1 MQSLLSWFKPKTKT
15 MKKVMVLSA
24 LSIGILATSCVSKKK
39 YVQLQNEYDNTR
51 STLTKTQVEKEELQA
66 KYNSI
71 QNRVEA
77 YNTKINSL
85 KDESDAKFETVGD
98 VAVISENQKKQMRKT
113 LQNVDPQKLANA
125 KTLQDSINLAVG
137 YSLTKSMRENF
148 DGNDEDED
156 IDVNIDETVVMI
168 SVSDKL
174 LFNSGS
180 YRVSNKANSLLE
192 RLAAVINSEPA
203 IEVMI
208 EGHTDDRTVKQGS
221 YIKDNWDL
229 STERATAIIRKL
241 ADDYNVAPEKMIA
254 AGRSSYKPLVAN
266 DSNENRAANRRTR
279 ILILPNLDKFF
290 ALMSKE
296 G

>member
-1 MQSLLSWFKPKTKT
+1 MNKFI
-15 MKKVMVLSA
+15 VLSA
-24 LSIGILATSCVSKKK
+24 LSIGIMTTSCVSKKK
-39 YVQLQNEYDNTR
+39 YVQLQSEYDNTK
-51 STLTKTQVEKEELQA
+51 STLTKTQVEKEALEA

-71 QNRVEA
+71 QDRVEA

-85 KDESDAKFETVGD
+85 KEESDAKFETVGN
-98 VAVISENQKKQMRKT
+98 ATVISENQKERMRQT
-113 LQNVDPQKLANA
+113 LKNVDPQKLANA
-125 KTLQDSINLAVG
+125 RTLQDSINLAVG
-137 YSLTKSMRENF
+137 YNLTKSMKANF
-148 DGNDEDED
+148 GGNNED

-180 YRVSNKANSLLE
+180 YRVSNKANGLLE

-203 IEVMI
+203 IEVMV

-241 ADDYNVAPEKMIA
+241 SDDYNVAPEKMIA
-254 AGRSSYKPLVAN
+254 AGRSSYKPLVSN

>member
-1 MQSLLSWFKPKTKT
+1 MYKFI
-15 MKKVMVLSA
+15 VLSA
-24 LSIGILATSCVSKKK
+24 LSIGIMTTSCVSKKK
-39 YVQLQNEYDNTR
+39 YVQLQSEYDNTK
-51 STLTKTQVEKEELQA
+51 STLTKTQVEKEALEA

-71 QNRVEA
+71 QDRVEA

-85 KDESDAKFETVGD
+85 KEESDAKFETVGNTT
-98 VAVISENQKKQMRKT
+98 VISENQKERMRQT
-113 LQNVDPQKLANA
+113 LKNVDPQKLANA

-137 YSLTKSMRENF
+137 YNLTKSMKANF
-148 DGNDEDED
+148 GGNDED

-180 YRVSNKANSLLE
+180 YRVSNKANGLLE

-203 IEVMI
+203 IEVMV

-241 ADDYNVAPEKMIA
+241 SDDYNVAPEKMIA
-254 AGRSSYKPLVAN
+254 AGRSSYKPLVSN

>member
-1 MQSLLSWFKPKTKT
+1 MILSKPNNKSIDEKFKIIKKNLDRYSVDFLDKINLKYIVLCEDLYVSGIPAAGIPNYKMKTIIINIKF
-15 MKKVMVLSA
+15 
-24 LSIGILATSCVSKKK
+24 
-39 YVQLQNEYDNTR
+39 N
-51 STLTKTQVEKEELQA
+51 
-66 KYNSI
+66 KYNLERTI
-71 QNRVEA
+71 HHELFHIIM
-77 YNTKINSL
+77 YN
-85 KDESDAKFETVGD
+85 
-98 VAVISENQKKQMRKT
+98 
-113 LQNVDPQKLANA
+113 
-125 KTLQDSINLAVG
+125 
-137 YSLTKSMRENF
+137 
-148 DGNDEDED
+148 ED

-254 AGRSSYKPLVAN
+254 AGAG
-266 DSNENRAANRRTR
+266 E
-279 ILILPNLDKFF
+279 IFF
-290 ALMSKE
+290 CA
-296 G
+296 

>member
-1 MQSLLSWFKPKTKT
+1 
-15 MKKVMVLSA
+15 MKNYIVLSA
-24 LSIGILATSCVSKKK
+24 LTIGLLMTSCVSKKK
-39 YVQLQNEYDNTR
+39 YVQLQSEYDNTK
-51 STLTKTQVEKEELQA
+51 STLSKTQLEKEQLEA

-71 QNRVEA
+71 QDRVEA
-77 YNTKINSL
+77 YNSKINSL
-85 KDESDAKFETVGD
+85 KDENDARFVQTEATI
-98 VAVISENQKKQMRKT
+98 ISEDQKEKMRAT
-113 LQNVDPQKLANA
+113 LKNVDPAKLANA
-125 KTLQDSINLAVG
+125 NTLQDSINLAVG
-137 YSLTKSMRENF
+137 YNLTKSMKANF
-148 DGNDEDED
+148 PDSEDD
-156 IDVNIDETVVMI
+156 IDVSIDETDVMI

-203 IEVMI
+203 IEVMV
-208 EGHTDDRTVKQGS
+208 EGHTDDRTVKEGS
-221 YIKDNWDL
+221 YVKDNWDL

-241 ADDYNVAPEKMIA
+241 SDNYNVAPEKMIA

-266 DSNENRAANRRTR
+266 DDNESRAVNRRTR

>member
-71 QNRVEA
+71 QDRVEA

-113 LQNVDPQKLANA
+113 LQNVDPQKLASA

-148 DGNDEDED
+148 DGNDED

>member
-1 MQSLLSWFKPKTKT
+1 
-15 MKKVMVLSA
+15 
-24 LSIGILATSCVSKKK
+24 
-39 YVQLQNEYDNTR
+39 
-51 STLTKTQVEKEELQA
+51 
-66 KYNSI
+66 
-71 QNRVEA
+71 
-77 YNTKINSL
+77 
-85 KDESDAKFETVGD
+85 
-98 VAVISENQKKQMRKT
+98 MRKT
-113 LQNVDPQKLANA
+113 LQNVDPQKLASA

-148 DGNDEDED
+148 DGNDED

>member
-1 MQSLLSWFKPKTKT
+1 
-15 MKKVMVLSA
+15 MVLSA

-71 QNRVEA
+71 QDRVEA

-85 KDESDAKFETVGD
+85 KDESDAKFEAVGD
-98 VAVISENQKKQMRKT
+98 VAVISENQKKQMRMT

-137 YSLTKSMRENF
+137 YSLTKSMKENF
-148 DGNDEDED
+148 DGNDED

-180 YRVSNKANSLLE
+180 YNVSNKANSLLE

-203 IEVMI
+203 IEVMV
-208 EGHTDDRTVKQGS
+208 EGHTDDRTVKKGS

-266 DSNENRAANRRTR
+266 DSNDNRAANRRTR

>member
-1 MQSLLSWFKPKTKT
+1 

-71 QNRVEA
+71 QDRVEA

-85 KDESDAKFETVGD
+85 KDESDAKFEAVGD
-98 VAVISENQKKQMRKT
+98 VAVISENQKKQMRMT

-137 YSLTKSMRENF
+137 YSLTKSMKENF
-148 DGNDEDED
+148 DGNDED

-180 YRVSNKANSLLE
+180 YNVSNKANSLLE

-203 IEVMI
+203 IEVMV
-208 EGHTDDRTVKQGS
+208 EGHTDDRTVKKGS

-266 DSNENRAANRRTR
+266 DSNDNRAANRRTR

>member
-1 MQSLLSWFKPKTKT
+1 

>member
-1 MQSLLSWFKPKTKT
+1 
-15 MKKVMVLSA
+15 MVLSA

>member
-1 MQSLLSWFKPKTKT
+1 MNKFI
-15 MKKVMVLSA
+15 VLSA
-24 LSIGILATSCVSKKK
+24 LSIGIMTTSCVSKKK
-39 YVQLQNEYDNTR
+39 YVQLQSEYDNTK
-51 STLTKTQVEKEELQA
+51 STLTKTQVEKEALEA

-71 QNRVEA
+71 QDRVEA

-85 KDESDAKFETVGD
+85 KEESDAKFETVGN
-98 VAVISENQKKQMRKT
+98 ATVISENQKERMRQT
-113 LQNVDPQKLANA
+113 LKNVDPQKLANA
-125 KTLQDSINLAVG
+125 RTLQDSINLAVG
-137 YSLTKSMRENF
+137 YNLTKSMKANF
-148 DGNDEDED
+148 GGNDED

-180 YRVSNKANSLLE
+180 YRVSNKANGLLE

-203 IEVMI
+203 IEVMV

-241 ADDYNVAPEKMIA
+241 SDDYNVAPEKMIA
-254 AGRSSYKPLVAN
+254 AGRSSYKPLVSN

>member
-1 MQSLLSWFKPKTKT
+1 
-15 MKKVMVLSA
+15 MKNVIVLSA
-24 LSIGILATSCVSKKK
+24 LSIGLLATSCVSKKK
-39 YVQLQNEYDNTR
+39 YVQLQSEYDNTR
-51 STLTKTQVEKEELQA
+51 STLTKTQVEKEQLEA

-71 QNRVEA
+71 QERVEA

-85 KDESDAKFETVGD
+85 KEVSDAKFENVNN
-98 VAVISENQKKQMRKT
+98 VAVISENQKTQMRKT
-113 LQNVDPQKLANA
+113 LKNVDAEKLANA
-125 KTLQDSINLAVG
+125 RTLQDSINLAVG
-137 YSLTKSMRENF
+137 YSLTKSMKENF
-148 DGNDEDED
+148 DGNEED

-180 YRVSNKANSLLE
+180 YKVSSKANNLLE
-192 RLAAVINSEPA
+192 RLAAVINSEPS

-208 EGHTDDRTVKQGS
+208 EGHTDDQTVKGGS
-221 YIKDNWDL
+221 YVKDNWDL

-241 ADDYNVAPEKMIA
+241 ADNYNVAPEKMIA
-254 AGRSSYKPLVAN
+254 AGRSSYKPLVGN
-266 DSNENRAANRRTR
+266 DTKENRATNRRTR

>member
-1 MQSLLSWFKPKTKT
+1 MNKFI
-15 MKKVMVLSA
+15 VLSA
-24 LSIGILATSCVSKKK
+24 LSIGIMTTSCVSKKK
-39 YVQLQNEYDNTR
+39 YVQLQSEYDNTK
-51 STLTKTQVEKEELQA
+51 STLTKTQVEKEALEA

-71 QNRVEA
+71 QDRVEA

-85 KDESDAKFETVGD
+85 KEESDAKFETVGNA
-98 VAVISENQKKQMRKT
+98 AVISENQKERMRQT
-113 LQNVDPQKLANA
+113 LKNVDPQKLANA
-125 KTLQDSINLAVG
+125 RTLQDSINLAVG
-137 YSLTKSMRENF
+137 YNLTKSMKANF
-148 DGNDEDED
+148 GGNDED

-180 YRVSNKANSLLE
+180 YRVSNKANGLLE

-203 IEVMI
+203 IEVMV

-241 ADDYNVAPEKMIA
+241 SDDYNVAPEKMIA
-254 AGRSSYKPLVAN
+254 AGRSSYKPLVSN